1 MSKIGFYK
9 TLPFTVFFI
18 LFLAASNLAFAQAP
32 QVKWSKDLDIDRS
45 ERYLDIIGSNDSSF
59 FVFKDIKGSDR
70 EFKLEQF
77 NTETL
82 KLESGTEVK
91 LPRVKDQP
99 TFFEEFLFLN
109 NRFYLFSSHENA
121 KSERRKVYA
130 VQVNTA
136 GEHVGNVVEVDD
148 FFLGK
153 KRKQIEFDVK
163 LSVDSTHF
171 LVYHNRPY
179 SKESD
184 EVFSFRVFDRDLR
197 LTYSKELSLPYDQ
210 EAFEVTDYLFDGKS
224 NIYMLSG
231 ITPEKRETRLPRV
244 GPENKRYVLLNYDFE
259 ANTLKE
265 YDVSVKDKWIN
276 SVTFGITPDGD
287 LAIGG
292 FYSNDFRFAISGT
305 FYFLL
310 DGADK
315 SVKASG
321 LMPFDREFLR
331 KFNAGR
337 TTENRELEDYFFDH
351 FLLFENGEALLI
363 AEQYYMTEMIRTDP
377 ATGYQTITYSY
388 NYNDIILVKIN
399 SDGSIAWNV
408 KVPKYQATV
417 NDNGPF
423 SSYALVW
430 NKDVVHLAFNDH
442 SENLDKLRKNENA
455 DLRSFGNVRKSVA
468 TVVSVNR
475 KGEMNRQILFDSRDM
490 KVVMKPKNAF
500 QSGPRELLIY
510 GKWRRDYKF
519 GRIRF

>member
-1 MSKIGFYK
+1 
-9 TLPFTVFFI
+9 
-18 LFLAASNLAFAQAP
+18 
-32 QVKWSKDLDIDRS
+32 
-45 ERYLDIIGSNDSSF
+45 
-59 FVFKDIKGSDR
+59 
-70 EFKLEQF
+70 
-77 NTETL
+77 
-82 KLESGTEVK
+82 
-91 LPRVKDQP
+91 
-99 TFFEEFLFLN
+99 
-109 NRFYLFSSHENA
+109 
-121 KSERRKVYA
+121 
-130 VQVNTA
+130 
-136 GEHVGNVVEVDD
+136 
-148 FFLGK
+148 
-153 KRKQIEFDVK
+153 
-163 LSVDSTHF
+163 
-171 LVYHNRPY
+171 
-179 SKESD
+179 
-184 EVFSFRVFDRDLR
+184 
-197 LTYSKELSLPYDQ
+197 
-210 EAFEVTDYLFDGKS
+210 
-224 NIYMLSG
+224 
-231 ITPEKRETRLPRV
+231 
-244 GPENKRYVLLNYDFE
+244 VLLNYDFE